1 MQDFKS
7 FYVET
12 LKKVESEEN
21 KEDAEKK
28 GIIDKVADKI
38 SDTLDIG
45 KEWRDGTVIKS
56 KPTIGIA
63 RRGAKIIN
71 RVGAETLKSGI
82 NIAKAAAKGATEGG
96 PYKKEGRESLKKRLA
111 NLEKEAKDAPKK
123 K

>member
-12 LKKVESEEN
+12 FKKVESEEN
-21 KEDAEKK
+21 NEGAEKK

-82 NIAKAAAKGATEGG
+82 NIVKAAAKGATEGG
-96 PYKKEGRESLKKRLA
+96 PYKREGKEL
-111 NLEKEAKDAPKK
+111 KEAVS
-123 K
+123 

>member
-56 KPTIGIA
+56 KPIIGIA

-82 NIAKAAAKGATEGG
+82 NIVKAAAKGATEGG